1 MYHNSLRVLVCVI
14 DVKERTRRSRVGDSR
29 LEMCTAKSVDCQNLN
44 VRTGTEETDAGY
56 TRIVCK
62 CSS

>member
-1 MYHNSLRVLVCVI
+1 VYHNSLRVLVCVI
-14 DVKERTRRSRVGDSR
+14 EVKDVGNGR
-29 LEMCTAKSVDCQNLN
+29 LEMWIQKSVNCQNLN
-44 VRTGTEETDAGY
+44 VRTGTEDTDTGY